1 VDNALLEEY
10 QILWIDLRYTKSEPC
25 VEQALADA
33 FNIQL
38 ISSRS
43 AIDSAIDTHKPR
55 LICFDFDLPDQVG
68 LDALLKTKAQYPSIP
83 FLMFTDDHST
93 ELAIWAL
100 RSRAWDYF
108 VKPVASDEIINSI
121 KALLNKLSGSILSDR
136 RKVKR
141 SNFMPQP
148 GVPSEARPYKTRA
161 NGVSTACAVN
171 YVRQH
176 LDSKITVDN
185 VASRCGMSKSHF
197 SRTFKKEHDITFQD
211 FLIQQRMN
219 KAVKMLKNSD
229 LHVTQ
234 IALAVG
240 DGELSNFTSTFQRT
254 IGIRP
259 SSFRKALMPN
269 HFKNQLYN

>member
-1 VDNALLEEY
+1 
-10 QILWIDLRYTKSEPC
+10 
-25 VEQALADA
+25 
-33 FNIQL
+33 
-38 ISSRS
+38 
-43 AIDSAIDTHKPR
+43 
-55 LICFDFDLPDQVG
+55 
-68 LDALLKTKAQYPSIP
+68 
-83 FLMFTDDHST
+83 MST
-93 ELAIWAL
+93 
-100 RSRAWDYF
+100 
-108 VKPVASDEIINSI
+108 
-121 KALLNKLSGSILSDR
+121 G
-136 RKVKR
+136 
-141 SNFMPQP
+141 
-148 GVPSEARPYKTRA
+148 
-161 NGVSTACAVN
+161 CAVN

-240 DGELSNFTSTFQRT
+240 YGELSNFTSTFQRT

-269 HFKNQLYN
+269 HFKNQLYNWSVLLLHTIFVFSTPISLLRFKTWISEKYTSTLLNGAGNAS